1 MIGALVAGLFA
12 TGSPAE
18 AAVAKPSA
26 SNTGVPA
33 GTALTKYTGPL
44 TITTAG
50 TVIDGKAVYGDLKIQ
65 AKNVIIRNSYLHCGT
80 NIPSGNTGCIDANSG
95 SVYNLQVL
103 HNTIIPDRPS
113 YYRDGIVGH
122 EYIARYNH
130 ISRTNDGLGIFNKP
144 GGSVYANV
152 TAEYNYIHDLTH
164 WNNDPAHSDGTHN
177 DGIQVQ
183 GGQNITIRYNN
194 VVGSVVAGD
203 GLGTYGTQAGSALIV
218 NQNVSKIANMV
229 VDGNWF
235 DRGQNSVCIQYN
247 KYADVVLTF
256 QNNHLGAINT
266 ISVAARSIPIR
277 VYSKSKSKITGLWT
291 NRWEDN
297 NVLMTEGPAEASA
310 SWPPDRSSV
319 APRSIPGRL
328 NGATPAEIA

>member
-1 MIGALVAGLFA
+1 MIGALVAGLVA
-12 TGSPAE
+12 TGTPAE

-26 SNTGVPA
+26 SNTGVLA
-33 GTALTKYTGPL
+33 GKALTKYTGPL

-65 AKNVIIRNSYLHCGT
+65 AGNVIIRNSYLHCGT
-80 NIPSGNTGCIDANSG
+80 NIPSGNSGCIDANSG
-95 SVYNLQVL
+95 SIYNLQVL
-103 HNTIIPDRPS
+103 NNTIIPDRPS

-122 EYIARYNH
+122 EYTARYNH

-144 GGSVYANV
+144 GGSVNANV

-164 WNNDPAHSDGTHN
+164 WNHDPAHSDGTHN

-203 GLGTYGTQAGSALIV
+203 GLGTYGTHAGSALIV
-218 NQNVSKIANMV
+218 NQNVAKIANMV
-229 VDGNWF
+229 VDSNWF
-235 DRGQNSVCIQYN
+235 DRGQNSVCIQYG
-247 KYADVVLTF
+247 KYSNVTVTL
-256 QNNHLGAINT
+256 QNNHFGRNQYDFGGG
-266 ISVAARSIPIR
+266 SKYPIR
-277 VYSKSKSKITGLWT
+277 VNSKSKSSISGLWT

-297 NVLMTEGPAEASA
+297 NVLMTEGRDSGIRFMAS
-310 SWPPDRSSV
+310 
-319 APRSIPGRL
+319 
-328 NGATPAEIA
+328 